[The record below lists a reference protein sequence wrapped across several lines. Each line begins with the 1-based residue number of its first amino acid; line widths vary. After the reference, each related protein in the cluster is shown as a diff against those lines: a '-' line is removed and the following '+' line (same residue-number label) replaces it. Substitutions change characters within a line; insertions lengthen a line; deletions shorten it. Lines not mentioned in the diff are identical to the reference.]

1 MNDKY
6 GPVWLVKS
14 DHLYPTEYFKD
25 GDAELSRTHERC
37 QKPMLKLQSTMKAGR
52 FQTLSLTNLYVPR
65 SKHGIMGGGMVK
77 PSKPSP
83 MIQYG

>member
-52 FQTLSLTNLYVPR
+52 FQ
-65 SKHGIMGGGMVK
+65 MGGYGQTVK
-77 PSKPSP
+77 AFPYDPIWVVILQLLTPKL
-83 MIQYG
+83 G